1 MPTNVQITSRDL
13 HTLVKRHVTTDEL
26 LSRYG
31 LSSQEELFSLI
42 REATPGEARMFIKE
56 LQKSDKKTISRKSK
70 KSEVV
75 QADETSFSTD
85 VDKSASEEPVT
96 SEASEATTFSVVSSF
111 EPFSE
116 MQKKESSMSDEL
128 IHMELA
134 HEQIQKDRHKLIGN
148 LKEIEIKLAS
158 LQEMI
163 EKCQSSATKIVTE
176 FNLKAEEMTQLSERI
191 RDHKK
196 ELEALRQRIE
206 ESKKAIVWV
215 YANGVIEIES
225 PLKETPIVS
234 DSEVDLVPFISEH
247 MTVMQELNLKQ
258 IGALAKLDKLLQKLT
273 DISLPYEVIFDD
285 DNMQS
290 VYSTAVTA
298 E

>member
-1 MPTNVQITSRDL
+1 MSLFIWSSLTN
-13 HTLVKRHVTTDEL
+13 K
-26 LSRYG
+26 
-31 LSSQEELFSLI
+31 F
-42 REATPGEARMFIKE
+42 
-56 LQKSDKKTISRKSK
+56 
-70 KSEVV
+70 
-75 QADETSFSTD
+75 
-85 VDKSASEEPVT
+85 
-96 SEASEATTFSVVSSF
+96 
-111 EPFSE
+111 
-116 MQKKESSMSDEL
+116 
-128 IHMELA
+128 
-134 HEQIQKDRHKLIGN
+134 KDRHKLIDN

-163 EKCQSSATKIVTE
+163 EQYHSSATKIVKE
-176 FNLKAEEMTQLSERI
+176 FNLKAEEMTQLSEEI
-191 RDHKK
+191 RNRKK
-196 ELEALRQRIE
+196 ELEALRQNIE

-247 MTVMQELNLKQ
+247 MAAKQELSLKQ
-258 IGALAKLDKLLQKLT
+258 IGTLAKLDKLLQKLT